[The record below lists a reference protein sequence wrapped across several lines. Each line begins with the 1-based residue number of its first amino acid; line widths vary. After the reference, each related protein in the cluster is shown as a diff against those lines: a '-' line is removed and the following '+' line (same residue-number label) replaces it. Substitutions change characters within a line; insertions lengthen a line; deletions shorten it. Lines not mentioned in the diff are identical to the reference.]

1 MVQPQLAPKWRLSER
16 LTTHEALTV
25 PGRPRVTTYVL
36 LIVAHVAAILFEKK
50 AP

>member
-16 LTTHEALTV
+16 LNTPEALAV

-36 LIVAHVAAILFEKK
+36 LIVAHVVAILFEEK